1 MNRYVL
7 RRILVSVPTIIGIT
21 ILIFLVM
28 RVLPGDPVSVVFGQ
42 ETFVAMS
49 KADQARFRADL
60 GLDQPLHI
68 QYLQWMEAVAHGD
81 FGRSFWRNDTVRDL
95 LVRRGPITVQIAL
108 MAIAFSWIVGIP
120 IGIAS
125 ATRRGTWQ
133 DHAMRIVSTLFL
145 AIPSFCLGVAVVL
158 FGNLYFSWRPPS

>member
-1 MNRYVL
+1 MNLYVV

-42 ETFVAMS
+42 ESFSSLSA
-49 KADQARFRADL
+49 ADQARFRADL

-68 QYLQWMEAVAHGD
+68 QYLDWMAAVARGD

-95 LVRRGPITVQIAL
+95 LARRGPITVQIGL
-108 MAIAFSWIVGIP
+108 MAIVISWLIGIP
-120 IGIAS
+120 IGILS
-125 ATRRGTWQ
+125 ATRR
-133 DHAMRIVSTLFL
+133 
-145 AIPSFCLGVAVVL
+145 
-158 FGNLYFSWRPPS
+158 